1 MAKFQSGILAPLP
14 KAARYLSFSL
24 KAGADPRAALGR
36 LAAAVDGEATIA
48 GLGVSLIAALDG
60 RIEGLKSFPALA
72 APGLDIP
79 STQTAL
85 WLWLRGEDRGELLHR
100 GQALAALLEEAFSLE
115 QALDAFLHAGGRDL
129 SGFEDGTENPK
140 DEAALGAAIVPEGG
154 KAPAGSSFVA
164 VQQWLHDLRGFAAR
178 PAHEQNMAIGRDKES
193 NEELEDAPESAHVK
207 RTAQEDFE
215 PEAFVLRRSMP
226 WVEAER
232 AGLFFVAFGASLAAF
247 EAQLYRMSGLEDGV
261 RDALFSF
268 THPVTGAYYWC
279 PPVAGA
285 KLDLSALGL

>member
-1 MAKFQSGILAPLP
+1 MATFQAGILAPLP
-14 KAARYLSFSL
+14 QAARYLSFSL
-24 KAGADPRAALGR
+24 KAGVDPSQALRA
-36 LAAAVDGEATIA
+36 LAAAADGEATLV
-48 GLGVSLIAALDG
+48 GLGASLVAALDT

-100 GQALAALLEEAFSLE
+100 GQALTALIEEAFSLE
-115 QALDAFLHAGGRDL
+115 QALDTFLHAGGRDL

-140 DEAALGAAIVPEGG
+140 DEAALKAAIVPEAGH
-154 KAPAGSSFVA
+154 APAGSSFVA
-164 VQQWLHDLRGFAAR
+164 VQQWIHDLRGFSAR
-178 PAHEQNMAIGRDKES
+178 PAHEQNMTIGRDKES

-232 AGLFFVAFGASLAAF
+232 AGLFFVAFGASLEAF
-247 EAQLYRMSGLEDGV
+247 EAQLYRMSGLEDGI

-268 THPVTGAYYWC
+268 THPLTGAYYWC
-279 PPVAGA
+279 PPVSGA